1 MDMPNPLRKVAAG
14 KPLYTSWVN
23 VWNDDVSGN
32 VSKMW
37 NVHNNMS
44 FTHAN
49 LPRQTLTQERHI
61 HFLST
66 SQYAKPVEQT
76 MALEEALKC
85 VDVQFVYHRRDADVL
100 QVYTHLTDPRLNW
113 ADRNRCWRPGF
124 CPRPRHGHP
133 DGKRHVRAH
142 RSERKPRLPAMRARR
157 YHQRATDGGGVQQ
170 VVRGELPLQPL

>member
-1 MDMPNPLRKVAAG
+1 MDMPNPLREVAAG

-49 LPRQTLTQERHI
+49 LPRQTLTQERHV

-66 SQYAKPVEQT
+66 QVCQYDT
-76 MALEEALKC
+76 
-85 VDVQFVYHRRDADVL
+85 L
-100 QVYTHLTDPRLNW
+100 QVPGQSLADP
-113 ADRNRCWRPGF
+113 A
-124 CPRPRHGHP
+124 
-133 DGKRHVRAH
+133 KAQ
-142 RSERKPRLPAMRARR
+142 SAKIAMTKQMR
-157 YHQRATDGGGVQQ
+157 
-170 VVRGELPLQPL
+170 